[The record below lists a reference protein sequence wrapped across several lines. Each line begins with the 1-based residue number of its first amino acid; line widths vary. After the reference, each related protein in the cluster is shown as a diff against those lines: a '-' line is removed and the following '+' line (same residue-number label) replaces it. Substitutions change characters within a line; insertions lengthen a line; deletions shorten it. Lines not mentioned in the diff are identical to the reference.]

1 MPVQRRSAS
10 GYRKRAASLLTRE
23 ERIDLR
29 ASAAQKNFIKQA
41 ADIDQKK
48 LSVFMLESAL
58 KAASEILTERRIF
71 NLNAAQWA
79 EFNTI
84 LDRPVVY
91 KPNLAKLVNEKGI
104 FD

>member
-1 MPVQRRSAS
+1 MTS
-10 GYRKRAASLLTRE
+10 RALSVNRE

-29 ASAAQKNFIKQA
+29 ASHTQKSFLKQA
-41 ADIDQKK
+41 ADLDQKK
-48 LSVFMLESAL
+48 LSVFMLDAAL

-71 NLNAAQWA
+71 NLNAEQWA
-79 EFNTI
+79 QFSAI

-91 KPNLAKLVNEKGI
+91 KDNLANLINKKGI